1 MMLKILNASSQQHFV
16 QLLIQR
22 VKESEWSN
30 VPKNGHKASLYYFDL
45 SGQKQIKIPPKDK
58 GDYQP
63 RFIFHQES
71 KLDKKKDTDIV
82 GDLWIWGS
90 KRGACKDLDSNDDIH
105 HSG

>member
-45 SGQKQIKIPPKDK
+45 RGGKNKSKYPLKTKEIINRDSYSIKKVSWIKK
-58 GDYQP
+58 GY
-63 RFIFHQES
+63 RYSWGFM
-71 KLDKKKDTDIV
+71 
-82 GDLWIWGS
+82 DLGIQTGS
-90 KRGACKDLDSNDDIH
+90 M
-105 HSG
+105 